1 VTRDALG
8 LRPGAE
14 VDFDPDG
21 ETVRI
26 MAAGDTPLGAAPLR
40 WDSPVMGGALPAAG
54 QWTSSHPG
62 AVRRLSGCAALV
74 VAAVALR
81 GTLGVL
87 LGIVAL
93 LLLLDAVVPMPPGTR
108 SQADDRF
115 RALVRR
121 RRRARRAGRVRRRPP
136 ERLEVLDDAS
146 GDIAAAER
154 SALGVQLIAI
164 GSITGT
170 VEELKAR
177 AFDREFPPRGG
188 VERALEAAV
197 ARAGARRH
205 AAADLGLPGRR
216 PPRRAR
222 RPPPD
227 LGRARPRPPHHRGGR
242 GRAAGRRAPMQRAAR
257 GGVDQAGL
265 SSDSSSD
272 SSRFFG

>member
-177 AFDREFPPRGG
+177 AFDREFRP
-188 VERALEAAV
+188 EAASSEHWKRLWLAQAHGATLPPISVYRVGDRHVVRDGHHRISV
-197 ARAGARRH
+197 ARDHGLLTIEADVVELRAAARRCS
-205 AAADLGLPGRR
+205 A
-216 PPRRAR
+216 
-222 RPPPD
+222 
-227 LGRARPRPPHHRGGR
+227 
-242 GRAAGRRAPMQRAAR
+242 
-257 GGVDQAGL
+257 
-265 SSDSSSD
+265 
-272 SSRFFG
+272 